1 MRLASSRLAAPVIA
15 LAVIAAGC
23 GGSTV
28 AFQEVPGD
36 PPQMSVP
43 GTAAA
48 FAPSPTATP
57 TSTADATTTDTAAAT
72 PTATAD
78 TGTATTTTPSTQSG
92 TDTTAGGTTAPSTDD
107 GTTTDQPPP
116 AGSPAQQFEDYCAS
130 NPGAC

>member
-1 MRLASSRLAAPVIA
+1 MRLASRLAAPAIT

-36 PPQMSVP
+36 PPQMSVA
-43 GTAAA
+43 GAEA

-57 TSTADATTTDTAAAT
+57 TGTAEAATGVATPT

-78 TGTATTTTPSTQSG
+78 TTGATAPSTSQG
-92 TDTTAGGTTAPSTDD
+92 TTDTAAGGTTAPSTDD
-107 GTTTDQPPP
+107 GATNDQPPP